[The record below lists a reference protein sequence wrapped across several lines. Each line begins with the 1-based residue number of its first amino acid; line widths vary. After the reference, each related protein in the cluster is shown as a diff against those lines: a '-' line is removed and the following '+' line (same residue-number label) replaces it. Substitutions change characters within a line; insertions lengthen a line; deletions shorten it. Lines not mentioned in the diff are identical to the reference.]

1 MAVVQISRIQI
12 RRGQKNQ
19 GSGLPQLA
27 SGELAWAI
35 DSQELFVGNG
45 AVAEGAPYVG
55 NTKILTEHDSLLDF
69 VGSYVYKD
77 FNGSSIQTGTDP
89 NFPIERTIR
98 ERLDERVSVLSFG
111 VIGDGSTDNTA
122 ALQRAIDQLFLN
134 PATVNTPDTRVVLE
148 VPAGTYI
155 LSGPVYIPSY
165 CNIIGAGPGKTVFRH
180 SHSDSAFIFV
190 NDTSVTGSY
199 NNSLSSV
206 TVTYNNQCKYV
217 RMEGFSVISTV
228 ATETMFL
235 LNAVRD
241 SAFHQI
247 ELSTDWAS
255 LDGANADNVGFK
267 LQSVSDIVTCNRLY
281 FTQCTLKNVSYGIF
295 SKYDIENCNWDS
307 CEFQNCY
314 VGVSFGLGT
323 DLFSAGQL
331 YGPRRCR
338 IANST
343 FTLIDR
349 EGIRISNGSGNT
361 SKSNKFVSV
370 GNDGSNNLNAVT
382 SHIKFESAGNLS
394 LGDWFDRADD
404 LAESNITSPY
414 VPSVEGIQSFNSSFV
429 RSVDILQS
437 SIQSVLVRLPYYGS
451 AAYSINYMY
460 QSLSNT
466 AGDEIMKKGTL
477 SIAVDQ
483 VNGNLQVVDDFEH
496 TGTVGTEN
504 NLTLSAALVD
514 ADSAGGADTLVVYYT
529 NSTIND
535 NGKFRYT
542 YSVIS

>member
-1 MAVVQISRIQI
+1 MQISRIQV

-27 SGELAWAI
+27 SGEIAWAI
-35 DSQELFVGNG
+35 DTQELFVGNG

-69 VGSYVYKD
+69 VDSYIYKD
-77 FNGSSIQTGTDP
+77 FNGSSIQTGSDP
-89 NFPIERTIR
+89 NFPIERSVR

-111 VIGDGSTDNTA
+111 AIGDGSTDNTA

-228 ATETMFL
+228 STETMFL
-235 LNAVRD
+235 MNAVRD
-241 SAFHQI
+241 SFFHQI

-255 LDGANADNVGFK
+255 LDGSNTDNAGFR
-267 LQSVSDIVTCNRLY
+267 LQAVSDIVTCNRLY
-281 FTQCTLKNVSYGIF
+281 FTQCTAKNVSYGVF

-314 VGVSFGLGT
+314 VGISFGLGT
-323 DLFSAGQL
+323 DLFNPGQL
-331 YGPRRCR
+331 YGPRRSR
-338 IANST
+338 ISHST

-349 EGIRISNGSGNT
+349 EGIRISNGTGNS

-382 SHIKFESAGNLS
+382 SHIKFESEGNLS
-394 LGDWFDRADD
+394 MGDWFDRADD
-404 LAESNITSPY
+404 LAESNLSSPY
-414 VPSVEGIQSFNSSFV
+414 KATVEGIQSFNSSFV

-437 SIQSVLVRLPYYGS
+437 AAPSVLIRLPYYGS
-451 AAYSINYMY
+451 SAYSINYMY
-460 QSLSNT
+460 QSISNT
-466 AGDEIMKKGTL
+466 AGDDIMRKGTM

-483 VNGNLQVVDDFEH
+483 LNGNIQFVDEYESA
-496 TGTVGTEN
+496 GTPGTDS
-504 NLTLSAALVD
+504 NLLLTASLVD
-514 ADSAGGADTLVVYYT
+514 TNGSGGVDTLVVYYT
-529 NSTIND
+529 NSTVND